1 MRRSLAFRCESLKRA
16 LADLYP
22 HMPLIIMFHQCGLNC
37 ACRVRGRQVV
47 RLASVVL
54 VALLASGPQLVTAQR
69 AGKPAPQAKKN
80 PVAELQTQTLTTKDG
95 VAITAYYFP
104 SDKGKAAIP
113 VMIVHEWKGQ
123 AAPYLKLCK
132 ALSKAGFAAIVVEY
146 RGHGNSKAYRD
157 PAGVLHD
164 FNITTM
170 GKNDTDAIVRYDLE
184 ETKFFL
190 KAENNAGRLNLNAL
204 CMIGVE
210 EGAILAGYWAA
221 RDWIIPSVGRMK
233 QGQDV
238 KALVYVSPEKNLHGL
253 AMSSPASEPNLLA
266 LPTMIVAGQTSS
278 QGSEAERMGSRLQ
291 TVKKRYNRGTASG
304 FEMILPK
311 TSLSG
316 PALINDDAT
325 VIPSII
331 KFLTAN
337 VRVSNSE
344 NPWIER
350 P

>member
-1 MRRSLAFRCESLKRA
+1 MLAA
-16 LADLYP
+16 
-22 HMPLIIMFHQCGLNC
+22 
-37 ACRVRGRQVV
+37 
-47 RLASVVL
+47 VL
-54 VALLASGPQLVTAQR
+54 SSGWQPAIAQR
-69 AGKPAPQAKKN
+69 AGTPRSDVKKDPALEPR
-80 PVAELQTQTLTTKDG
+80 PETLTTKDG

-104 SDKGKAAIP
+104 SDQGKAAIP

-146 RGHGNSKAYRD
+146 RGHGNSKKYRD
-157 PAGVLHD
+157 QAGVQHD

-170 GKNDTDAIVRYDLE
+170 GKSDADSIVRYDLE

-190 KAENNAGRLNLNAL
+190 KQENNAGRLNLNAL

-221 RDWIIPSVGRMK
+221 RDWAIPSVGRMK

-253 AMSSPASEPNLLA
+253 AMTTPATEPTLLG
-266 LPTMIVAGQTSS
+266 LPTMIVAGQSSS
-278 QGSEAERMGSRLQ
+278 QGSEAERMGSRLE
-291 TVKKRYNRGTASG
+291 TIKKRYNRGTASG

-316 PALINDDAT
+316 PALINDEAT

-331 KFLTAN
+331 KFLTTN
-337 VRVSNSE
+337 VRVSSSE

>member
-1 MRRSLAFRCESLKRA
+1 MTQCLVFRYEPCFRIGTYFYPHLPLMIMSQRCGFNCASRFRCS
-16 LADLYP
+16 
-22 HMPLIIMFHQCGLNC
+22 PLGK
-37 ACRVRGRQVV
+37 A
-47 RLASVVL
+47 ASVML
-54 VALLASGPQLVTAQR
+54 VALLVMGWNPATAQR
-69 AGKPAPQAKKN
+69 AGTPGQVVKKDPALEPR
-80 PVAELQTQTLTTKDG
+80 PETMTTKDG

-104 SDKGKAAIP
+104 SDQGKDAIP

-146 RGHGNSKAYRD
+146 RGHGNSKTYRD
-157 PAGVLHD
+157 LAGGEHD
-164 FNITTM
+164 FNISTM
-170 GKNDTDAIVRYDLE
+170 GRHDADAIVRYDLE
-184 ETKFFL
+184 EAKQFL

-221 RDWIIPSVGRMK
+221 RDWAIPSVGRMK

-253 AMSSPASEPNLLA
+253 AMSTPAVEPNLLG
-266 LPTMIVAGQTSS
+266 LPTMIAAGKTSP
-278 QGSEAERMGSRLQ
+278 QGGEAERMGSRLE
-291 TVKKRYNRGTASG
+291 TVKKRFNRGTAAG
-304 FEMILPK
+304 FELLLPK

-331 KFLTAN
+331 KFLKAN

-344 NPWIER
+344 NPWIDR

>member
-1 MRRSLAFRCESLKRA
+1 MNMSHFCGFNVASRFRRCHL
-16 LADLYP
+16 
-22 HMPLIIMFHQCGLNC
+22 
-37 ACRVRGRQVV
+37 GRMVFV
-47 RLASVVL
+47 ML
-54 VALLASGPQLVTAQR
+54 VAFAVAGSHSATAQR
-69 AGKPAPQAKKN
+69 AGTAAPSAKKN
-80 PVAELQTQTLTTKDG
+80 PVVEPQTQTLTTKDG

-104 SDKGKAAIP
+104 SDQGKDAIP
-113 VMIVHEWKGQ
+113 VLIVHEWKGQ
-123 AAPYLKLCK
+123 AAPYLKLCQ

-146 RGHGNSKAYRD
+146 RGHGNSKKYRD
-157 PAGVLHD
+157 QAGAEHV

-170 GKNDTDAIVRYDLE
+170 GRNDADAIVRYDLE
-184 ETKFFL
+184 EANYFL

-204 CMIGVE
+204 CMIGIE
-210 EGAILAGYWAA
+210 EGAILAGNWAA
-221 RDWIIPSVGRMK
+221 RDWAIPSVGRMK

-238 KALVYVSPEKNLHGL
+238 KALVYVSPEKNLHGFS
-253 AMSSPASEPNLLA
+253 MSTTASEPNLLG
-266 LPTMIVAGQTSS
+266 LPTMIIAGQTSS
-278 QGSEAERMGSRLQ
+278 QGGEAERMGSRLESI
-291 TVKKRYNRGTASG
+291 KKRYNRGVASG

>member
-1 MRRSLAFRCESLKRA
+1 MPHRCAF
-16 LADLYP
+16 
-22 HMPLIIMFHQCGLNC
+22 NC
-37 ACRVRGRQVV
+37 ASRFLAGHFERV
-47 RLASVVL
+47 ASVIL
-54 VALLASGPQLVTAQR
+54 VSLLFAGSNPLSAQR
-69 AGKPAPQAKKN
+69 AATPARDVKKD
-80 PVAELQTQTLTTKDG
+80 PALEPRPESMTTKDG
-95 VAITAYYFP
+95 VPITAYYFP
-104 SDKGKAAIP
+104 SDKGKDAIP

-132 ALSKAGFAAIVVEY
+132 ALSKAGFAAMVVEY
-146 RGHGNSKAYRD
+146 RGHGNSKKYRD
-157 PAGVLHD
+157 RAGVEQA

-170 GKNDTDAIVRYDLE
+170 GRRDADAIVRYDLE
-184 ETKFFL
+184 EAKQFL

-221 RDWIIPSVGRMK
+221 RDWEIPSVGRMK

-253 AMSSPASEPNLLA
+253 AMSTPITEPNLLA
-266 LPTMIVAGQTSS
+266 LPTMIVAGQSS
-278 QGSEAERMGSRLQ
+278 AQGSEAERMGNRLE
-291 TVKKRYNRGTASG
+291 TVKKRFNRGTAVG

-316 PALINDDAT
+316 AALLNEDAT
-325 VIPSII
+325 VIPKII
-331 KFLTAN
+331 QFLNAN

-344 NPWIER
+344 NPWIDR